1 MGLPMANH
9 SGDAAVIADIAK
21 QAGVLGVEIADIAG
35 HVDDVSARV
44 TAQADVF
51 KGLKSAAL
59 QLSDSNARIA
69 TAAKDAV
76 SVTETAGREMETSRA
91 KVQESLGQIAQ
102 LVEVAAGFAK
112 DIEGLRDALD
122 RVGKVAHG
130 IEAIARQ
137 TNLLA
142 LNATIEAARAGEQG
156 RGFAVVASEVKAL
169 AGQTSKATSE
179 IDATLKALTERTQKL
194 LAQSGEA
201 MKRAETVQVGTT
213 AIGTVFDTIGNAMS
227 SVNGKVG
234 GIAVAVGDIEKHCGQ
249 LTRNFERVSDDVQKS
264 SQNLQAARDRVNK
277 LLGVG
282 EALIQLTAASGIETV
297 DSPLIRIV
305 QEAAAKIVVRFDEAL
320 AKGEVTLA
328 DLFDE
333 TYKPIAGSNPQ
344 QFMTRFVA
352 LTDRAL
358 PEIQEPILAMDPKIV
373 FGAALDRNGFLP
385 THNRKFS
392 QPQGSDPAWNTANCR
407 NRRIFNDRVGLG
419 AGRNTKPFLVQTY
432 RRDMGG
438 GKFALMKDVS
448 APITIQGRH
457 WGGFRLGYLV

>member
-1 MGLPMANH
+1 MADA
-9 SGDAAVIADIAK
+9 SGSAAVIADVAR

-44 TAQADVF
+44 TAQAELF
-51 KGLKSAAL
+51 TGLKAAAL
-59 QLSDSNARIA
+59 DLSGSNAKIA
-69 TAAKDAV
+69 TAARETAA
-76 SVTETAGREMETSRA
+76 VTETASREMQTSRT

-102 LVEVAAGFAK
+102 LVEVAAGFAQ
-112 DIEGLRDALD
+112 DIEGLRDALQ
-122 RVGKVAHG
+122 RVGKVAQG

-156 RGFAVVASEVKAL
+156 KGFAVVASEVKAL
-169 AGQTSKATSE
+169 AGQTSKATAE

-201 MKRAETVQVGTT
+201 MKRAETVQIGTS
-213 AIGTVFDTIGNAMS
+213 AIGGVFDSIGSAMS
-227 SVNGKVG
+227 SVSGKVG
-234 GIAVAVGDIEKHCGQ
+234 GITGAVGDIEKHCAE
-249 LTRNFERVSDDVQKS
+249 LTDKFDRVNDGVQKS

-297 DSPLIRIV
+297 DTPLIRIV
-305 QEAAAKIVVRFDEAL
+305 QDAAGKIAARFEDAL
-320 AKGEVTLA
+320 KKGEVTLA

-333 TYKPIAGSNPQ
+333 DYKPIAGSNPQ
-344 QFMTRFVA
+344 QFMTRFVT

-358 PEIQEPILAMDPKIV
+358 PEIQEPVLALDPKIV

-407 NRRIFNDRVGLG
+407 NRRVFNDRVGLG
-419 AGRNTKPFLVQTY
+419 AGRNTQPFLVQTY

-448 APITIQGRH
+448 APITVQGRH

>member
-1 MGLPMANH
+1 MANR
-9 SGDAAVIADIAK
+9 SGDAAVIADVAK

-44 TAQADVF
+44 TAQAELF
-51 KGLKSAAL
+51 KGLKGAAL
-59 QLSDSNARIA
+59 DLSGSNAKIA
-69 TAAKDAV
+69 AAARETAA
-76 SVTETAGREMETSRA
+76 VTETAGREMDASRT

-102 LVEVAAGFAK
+102 LVEVASGFAH
-112 DIEGLRDALD
+112 DIEGLRDALG
-122 RVGKVAHG
+122 RVGKVAQG

-142 LNATIEAARAGEQG
+142 LNATIEAARAGEMG
-156 RGFAVVASEVKAL
+156 KCFAVVASEVKAL
-169 AGQTSKATSE
+169 AGQTSKATAE

-201 MKRAETVQVGTT
+201 MKRAETVQSGTS
-213 AIGTVFDTIGNAMS
+213 AIGTVFDTIGGAMS
-227 SVNGKVG
+227 SVGGKVA
-234 GIAVAVGDIEKHCGQ
+234 GITGAVGDIEKHCAQ
-249 LTRNFERVSDDVQKS
+249 LTEKFEHVSDGVQKS

-282 EALIQLTAASGIETV
+282 EELIQLTASAGIETV
-297 DSPLIRIV
+297 DTPLIRIV
-305 QEAAAKIVVRFDEAL
+305 QDAAAKIVQAFEQAV
-320 AKGEVTLA
+320 AKGALSLA

-333 TYKPIAGSNPQ
+333 DYKPIAGTSPQ
-344 QFMTRFVA
+344 QMMTRFVA
-352 LTDRAL
+352 FTDRGL
-358 PEIQEPILAMDPKIV
+358 PDIQEPILASDPKVV
-373 FGAALDRNGFLP
+373 FCAALDRNGFLP

-407 NRRIFNDRVGLG
+407 NRRIFNDRVGLA

-448 APITIQGRH
+448 APITIRGRH